1 MTIAREPWQ
10 LLYLAKQLTI
20 DASLWPRTTHEKIH
34 ESIVK
39 NILHEVH
46 TSRMKQ
52 FWQLLQFRV
61 QCSLKS
67 EASTSYLAYGW
78 WVLEPLLHMG
88 MFYLIFE
95 ILLNQGTKDF
105 VAYLLCGLIPWLW
118 FSKSITNATDSIPA
132 ARGIMMQTRVPV
144 ILFPTEVVAQDS
156 VKQLLVFSV
165 LFVFLMSYGI
175 SISIHWLAVIPI
187 ALVQLLLTL
196 SLSLLV
202 AAITPFLPDVRFLIQ
217 TGLLMLMMGSG
228 IFYSY
233 DVILPEHRSIFFM
246 NPMASLIKNYRQALM
261 YQQWPDWQALAIIS
275 LASIILIALLA
286 AILRGGNATYAR
298 VILES

>member
-1 MTIAREPWQ
+1 M
-10 LLYLAKQLTI
+10 
-20 DASLWPRTTHEKIH
+20 
-34 ESIVK
+34 K
-39 NILHEVH
+39 N
-46 TSRMKQ
+46 

-67 EASTSYLAYGW
+67 EASTSYLSYGW
-78 WVLEPLLHMG
+78 WILEPLLHMA

-118 FSKSITNATDSIPA
+118 FNKSITNATGSIPA

-144 ILFPTEVVAQDS
+144 TLFPTEVVAQDS
-156 VKQLLVFSV
+156 VKQLLVFSI
-165 LFVFLMSYGI
+165 LFIFLIAYGTP
-175 SISIHWLAVIPI
+175 ISIHWLATIPI
-187 ALVQLLLTL
+187 ALTQLLLTL
-196 SLSLLV
+196 ALSLLV

-233 DVILPEHRSIFFM
+233 DVILPEHRTMFFM
-246 NPMASLIKNYRQALM
+246 NPMANLIWNYREALM
-261 YQQWPDWQALAIIS
+261 YQHWPDWQ
-275 LASIILIALLA
+275 
-286 AILRGGNATYAR
+286 
-298 VILES
+298 

>member
-1 MTIAREPWQ
+1 MGELQSYPTCR
-10 LLYLAKQLTI
+10 
-20 DASLWPRTTHEKIH
+20 HMIH
-34 ESIVK
+34 SVK
-39 NILHEVH
+39 D
-46 TSRMKQ
+46 

-67 EASTSYLAYGW
+67 EASTSYLSYSW
-78 WVLEPLLHMG
+78 WVLEPLLYMG
-88 MFYLIFE
+88 MFYLVFE

-118 FSKSITNATDSIPA
+118 FSKSITNATGSIPS

-144 ILFPTEVVAQDS
+144 ILFPTEVVAQDC
-156 VKQLLVFSV
+156 VKQLVVFSI
-165 LFVFLMSYGI
+165 LFIFLIAYGMTI
-175 SISIHWLAVIPI
+175 DIHWLAVLPI
-187 ALVQLLLTL
+187 ALAQLLLTL

-228 IFYSY
+228 IFFSY
-233 DVILPEHRSIFFM
+233 DVILPEHLSIFFM
-246 NPMASLIKNYRQALM
+246 NPIANLINNYRQVLM

-275 LASIILIALLA
+275 LASLVLIVLLA
-286 AILRGGNATYAR
+286 TILRRRNATYAR